1 LQSTIDGKVEGNLT
15 VKILSTGEVL
25 WDVFGETEYLGGAPL
40 NFSAVSQKLGNSVAL
55 LTAVGADER
64 GDGVLRSM
72 DELGLT
78 TEFVQRVTQR
88 PTGNAMVSTGSDGN
102 TFFTIDRPA
111 AFDCLAVDA
120 PLIARVARFAPDWLY
135 FGTLAPANPHVE
147 TALLR
152 LVESLPRTRRFY
164 DVNLRAGHWTLAL
177 VEKLSAVADV
187 LKLNLSEAEL
197 LYELTLGKSGFNMKS
212 FCRHWAS
219 TYEIATIC
227 VTLGSA
233 GCAIFAGDR
242 LRSFDG
248 FTVKVVDTVGAGD
261 AFAAAFLHG
270 LSAGWP
276 LEKNAA
282 FANALGA
289 LVASRPGATPDWNLE
304 ECLDLIRSRSSS
316 FETWSLSESH

>member
-1 LQSTIDGKVEGNLT
+1 MIDGKVEGNLT
-15 VKILSTGEVL
+15 VKILSMGEVL

-40 NFSAVSQKLGNSVAL
+40 NFSAVSQRLGNSVAL

-64 GDGVLRSM
+64 GDRVLKSM
-72 DELGLT
+72 NDLGLT

-88 PTGNAMVSTGSDGN
+88 PTGTAIVSTDSELN
-102 TFFTIDRPA
+102 TVFTIERPA
-111 AFDCLAVDA
+111 AFDCLTVDA
-120 PLIARVARFAPDWLY
+120 ALLGRVAQFAPDWLY
-135 FGTLAPANPHVE
+135 FGTLAQANPHME

-152 LVESLPRTRRFY
+152 LVENLPDTQCY
-164 DVNLRAGHWTLAL
+164 CDVNLRAGHWTLAL

-187 LKLNLSEAEL
+187 LKLNRTEAEI
-197 LYELTLGKSGFNMKS
+197 LYELALGKSGFS
-212 FCRHWAS
+212 LEHFCRHWAS
-219 TYEIATIC
+219 TYEIAIIC
-227 VTLGSA
+227 VTLGSD
-233 GCAIFAGDR
+233 GCAIFAGDT
-242 LRSFDG
+242 LRSFPG
-248 FTVKVVDTVGAGD
+248 FAVEVDDTVGAGD

-316 FETWSLSESH
+316 RETWNPSEPQ